1 MNRFHAC
8 ANDARLVQSNIP
20 GHKQKGRRP
29 TQHKS
34 STANGNHDSKKD
46 PYGLNVGN
54 CRRNQGNNNSKEY
67 AYYTPSN
74 EYTPGKALGK
84 AGGKQGESGVC
95 FGESGL
101 SGSQKTICF
110 IVQEP
115 TEVTT
120 ESPLYNIIKENS
132 LGFGSFFYI
141 WHAQRAGALFPHIL
155 PTGQRQVLTRS
166 PIDVKKNIQA
176 TSRSR
181 I

>member
-1 MNRFHAC
+1 M
-8 ANDARLVQSNIP
+8 
-20 GHKQKGRRP
+20 
-29 TQHKS
+29 
-34 STANGNHDSKKD
+34 
-46 PYGLNVGN
+46 
-54 CRRNQGNNNSKEY
+54 
-67 AYYTPSN
+67 
-74 EYTPGKALGK
+74 PGKAPGK

-132 LGFGSFFYI
+132 LGNVSFVNI
-141 WHAQRAGALFPHIL
+141 WHAQRAGASFPHVL
-155 PTGQRQVLTRS
+155 PTGQCQVPTLN
-166 PIDVKKNIQA
+166 PIDAKHDIQA

-181 I
+181 NALQANWHSRILLHTRCVQRAIVT